1 MKTKQ
6 HYIHPEIEL
15 IHLDNDI
22 SLQLESATPDYEP
35 IDGDWA
41 RVPGFFNNDPCR
53 NSRPK

>member
-6 HYIHPEIEL
+6 QYIHPEIEL

-35 IDGDWA
+35 TDGDWA
-41 RVPGFFNNDPCR
+41 RVPDFFNNDPLQEF
-53 NSRPK
+53 KA

>member
-41 RVPGFFNNDPCR
+41 RVPDFFNNDPLQEF
-53 NSRPK
+53 KA